1 MAKLV
6 NATDL
11 RNLSGSIGNELLE
24 PIKVGEPPCFQ
35 EFEATPSQSKREPL
49 GRCREWTVGT

>member
-11 RNLSGSIGNELLE
+11 KDLSGSFGNELLE
-24 PIKVGEPPCFQ
+24 PIKVGEPPYLYK
-35 EFEATPSQSKREPL
+35 FEATPSQSKRAPL